1 MCDASRTK
9 SQTALQSNQPMRAPE
24 MRAPEMQAP
33 DTSFAAL
40 AELYQIEERK
50 LEDIAGQ
57 FQEDPAIA
65 PEIRHLDFQ
74 TEIMELAGNA
84 RARTFKDLYFKMML
98 WYWDTPE
105 LSDTS
110 NMTRADCLLLSVLE
124 DLNQLSEF
132 QIEKSA

>member
-9 SQTALQSNQPMRAPE
+9 SQTALQSNQP

-110 NMTRADCLLLSVLE
+110 NMTRADCLLLSVLQ
-124 DLNQLSEF
+124 DLNQLSEL